1 MTRIS
6 RRRLLHGAAATAAA
20 GLGVRDAASASPRGS
35 QAMEDALALLAETGP
50 EYHGGLANH
59 GPMAAEALVSLERF
73 DAVVPW
79 VTRYRPRLDAHPMG
93 SRPIR
98 EDWREALGVRGR
110 VADWST
116 YFRRE
121 VEERRWR
128 DVLARW
134 VPRLSPGMIA
144 AAFHGVIRTA
154 HAARSLAAE
163 ETPARRRELAEGL
176 AYWAANYHPLPEAQ
190 TGAIAGRRPSQA
202 LADVPGVPTADQVTR
217 GNITDRLAPVERFAP
232 FVSAADLVDATGDA
246 SAFVSDLTETFAGVF
261 LASVPPGS
269 LITFIH
275 GVTGPSAV
283 RLLLPHLDP
292 AARAAALRY
301 AWQGAAALYS
311 AFSGK
316 APSAPHDGTP
326 ERAELVDRA
335 IATGDEH
342 AIKLTEACLREHA
355 VNPKPVYLV
364 AAFHAVRLLG

>member
-1 MTRIS
+1 MT
-6 RRRLLHGAAATAAA
+6 
-20 GLGVRDAASASPRGS
+20 ASPRGS
-35 QAMEDALALLAETGP
+35 EAMEDALALLAETGP

-59 GPMAAEALVSLERF
+59 GPMAAEALVALERF

-79 VTRYRPRLDAHPMG
+79 VTRYRPRLDAHPTG

-110 VADWST
+110 TPDWSA
-116 YFRRE
+116 FFGRE
-121 VEERRWR
+121 VKERPWKGI
-128 DVLARW
+128 LAAW

-176 AYWAANYHPLPEAQ
+176 AYWAANYHPLPEAR
-190 TGAIAGRRPSQA
+190 AIARAGRRPSQA
-202 LADVPGVPTADQVTR
+202 LADVPGVPAADQATR
-217 GNITDRLAPVERFAP
+217 GNIVDRLQPVERFAP

-246 SAFVSDLTETFAGVF
+246 YAFVSDLTETFAGVF
-261 LASVPPGS
+261 LASVPPGN
-269 LITFIH
+269 LIAFIH

-311 AFSGK
+311 GFSGK
-316 APSAPHDGTP
+316 APSAPHGEVP
-326 ERAELVDRA
+326 ERAELIDRA

-364 AAFHAVRLLG
+364 AALHAVRLLG

>member
-6 RRRLLHGAAATAAA
+6 RRRLLHGAAAAAAA
-20 GLGVRDAASASPRGS
+20 GLGVRNAASSSPRGS
-35 QAMEDALALLAETGP
+35 QAIEDALALLAETGP

-59 GPMAAEALVSLERF
+59 GPMAAEALVALERF

-79 VTRYRPRLDAHPMG
+79 VTRYRPRLDAHPTG
-93 SRPIR
+93 SRLIR
-98 EDWREALGVRGR
+98 EDWREALGARNR
-110 VADWST
+110 VADWSV
-116 YFRRE
+116 FFGRE
-121 VEERRWR
+121 VKERPWR
-128 DVLARW
+128 DAIATW

-163 ETPARRRELAEGL
+163 ETPARRRELGEGL
-176 AYWAANYHPLPEAQ
+176 AYWAANYRPLPEAR
-190 TGAIAGRRPSQA
+190 TGARGRRRPSQA
-202 LADVPGVPTADQVTR
+202 LADVPGVPAADQIAR
-217 GNITDRLAPVERFAP
+217 GNIVDRLAPVERFAP
-232 FVSAADLVDATGDA
+232 FVSAADLVDTTGDA
-246 SAFVSDLTETFAGVF
+246 SAFLSDLTETFAGVF

-301 AWQGAAALYS
+301 AWQGAAAMYS
-311 AFSGK
+311 GFSGK
-316 APSAPHDGTP
+316 APSVPRGEAPA
-326 ERAELVDRA
+326 RADLVDRA

-342 AIKLTEACLREHA
+342 AIKLTEACLREH
-355 VNPKPVYLV
+355 
-364 AAFHAVRLLG
+364 